1 MHVDKY
7 RKTNR
12 LYLVQTNISQNTIR
26 FSLVNLAQ
34 KGYLEKVQL
43 KGNKHAWIYK
53 KEFELTKQQEE
64 LVLKAGMELLVVM
77 DADTEKDVTDESE
90 RILIVAKEVK
100 GINVVGFT
108 IENVDGNRK
117 NISLQDAIKLARGNK
132 IRNAS
137 AKFDLL
143 NSEYMIDIDGGINN
157 IENSDRT
164 KGLKLSL
171 LGRLINVDGKCIG
184 YRAQDDKGKVY
195 KLSIAKVWDLA
206 EQGSILGIKAKLSS
220 NGRVLESTSDCEL
233 SKLPVFKG

>member
-1 MHVDKY
+1 
-7 RKTNR
+7 
-12 LYLVQTNISQNTIR
+12 
-26 FSLVNLAQ
+26 
-34 KGYLEKVQL
+34 
-43 KGNKHAWIYK
+43 
-53 KEFELTKQQEE
+53 
-64 LVLKAGMELLVVM
+64 MEPNQY
-77 DADTEKDVTDESE
+77 S
-90 RILIVAKEVK
+90 IVAKEVK

-117 NISLQDAIKLARGNK
+117 NISLQDTIKLARGNK
-132 IRNAS
+132 IHNAS

-143 NSEYMIDIDGGINN
+143 NSEYMIDIDGGINS

-171 LGRLINVDGKCIG
+171 LGRIVGVDGNCIG

-195 KLSIAKVWDLA
+195 KLSIAKIWDLA

-220 NGRVLESTSDCEL
+220 RGKVLESTSDCEL